1 MELIPSLAGRCD
13 YVDNG
18 LSAIKLVQQTLENV
32 RTGNDATTSYYSLI
46 LLDYSMPKIDGPTTA
61 SRIMELYKDEKS
73 KNGVAPPLPHTVC
86 LTAFTEKIFEQK
98 ARESGMQE
106 FVSKPI
112 SNAKLKQILREQRL
126 ISLSESLNDM

>member
-1 MELIPSLAGRCD
+1 M
-13 YVDNG
+13 
-18 LSAIKLVQQTLENV
+18 
-32 RTGNDATTSYYSLI
+32 
-46 LLDYSMPKIDGPTTA
+46 
-61 SRIMELYKDEKS
+61 
-73 KNGVAPPLPHTVC
+73 C

-98 ARESGMQE
+98 ARDSGMQE